1 MQKTIERAIQLKK
14 TLVDFVYNAEGELA
28 VGLETYAAKHSKNNS
43 YGIAQ
48 KNLTI
53 DSFITAGQVEDKTP
67 LTIFLE
73 QATDLTQSDRNILEH
88 WHDNFIGL
96 FEIQEIQDNYYQ
108 LMNWLTAK
116 IYKVYRHNSMP
127 DKEIK
132 RWQPGEIILTIIA
145 PINNL
150 EWFFFS
156 DRIIY

>member
-14 TLVDFVYNAEGELA
+14 ILVDFVYDAEGELA
-28 VGLETYAAKHSKNNS
+28 VALETYAAEHSKNNS
-43 YGIAQ
+43 YGIVQ

-67 LTIFLE
+67 LAIFLA
-73 QATDLTQSDRNILEH
+73 QATDLTRSDRNILER

-96 FEIQEIQDNYYQ
+96 FEIQKIQDNYYQ
-108 LMNWLTAK
+108 LMNWLTAET
-116 IYKVYRHNSMP
+116 YKVYRYSAMS

-150 EWFFFS
+150 E
-156 DRIIY
+156 